1 MLTDIKARAAKPAEK
16 VYRLYDGGGM
26 YLEVPP
32 SGNKRWRLKYRFN
45 GKEKRLSL
53 GVYPNV
59 GLKEAREK
67 RDELRRLIAEGIDPA
82 AQRCPQ
88 KVAPTADS
96 FEMVAREWMDLRSP
110 AWAPRHLSTTCQRL
124 EAYIFPHI
132 GPLPIDQIGPLD
144 VLNALRIVEKRGAV
158 EAARK
163 TLSICSQVFRY
174 AVASARIQSD
184 PCRDLRGALKTRQP
198 DHYAAIVDPKDVGAL
213 MRAIDGYSGA
223 MVVRCALRFLALTF
237 VRPGELR
244 AAEWNEFDME
254 RRIWTIPAHKMKK
267 RREHIVPLSTQALAV
282 LRDVRAT
289 APRLNS
295 PVVFQSVRLRS
306 DRGLSENTLLVAL
319 RSLGYGQGTMTAHGF
334 RAMASSLLNGLGYNP
349 DVIERQLAHIEG
361 NKIRAAYHRTE
372 YLEERTAMMQAYA
385 DYLDSLRDSMPP
397 R

>member
-32 SGNKRWRLKYRFN
+32 SGNKRWRLKYRVN

-184 PCRDLRGALKTRQP
+184 PCRDLRGGIENAPARSLCSHRRPEGCRRP
-198 DHYAAIVDPKDVGAL
+198 DASDRRVFG
-213 MRAIDGYSGA
+213 GNG
-223 MVVRCALRFLALTF
+223 CALRPSLPRTD
-237 VRPGELR
+237 LR
-244 AAEWNEFDME
+244 SSRRAQGCRME
-254 RRIWTIPAHKMKK
+254 RVRHGAPHLDNPRPQNEEAARAHCAAIDTGS
-267 RREHIVPLSTQALAV
+267 RRSARCA
-282 LRDVRAT
+282 
-289 APRLNS
+289 
-295 PVVFQSVRLRS
+295 
-306 DRGLSENTLLVAL
+306 
-319 RSLGYGQGTMTAHGF
+319 
-334 RAMASSLLNGLGYNP
+334 
-349 DVIERQLAHIEG
+349 
-361 NKIRAAYHRTE
+361 
-372 YLEERTAMMQAYA
+372 
-385 DYLDSLRDSMPP
+385 RDSTSAE
-397 R
+397 

>member
-110 AWAPRHLSTTCQRL
+110 AWAPRHLSTTCTRL

-132 GPLPIDQIGPLD
+132 GPLPI
-144 VLNALRIVEKRGAV
+144 VTRANALTLCRGRIGTGRYGEK
-158 EAARK
+158 
-163 TLSICSQVFRY
+163 
-174 AVASARIQSD
+174 
-184 PCRDLRGALKTRQP
+184 P
-198 DHYAAIVDPKDVGAL
+198 
-213 MRAIDGYSGA
+213 
-223 MVVRCALRFLALTF
+223 
-237 VRPGELR
+237 
-244 AAEWNEFDME
+244 
-254 RRIWTIPAHKMKK
+254 PA
-267 RREHIVPLSTQALAV
+267 
-282 LRDVRAT
+282 
-289 APRLNS
+289 
-295 PVVFQSVRLRS
+295 
-306 DRGLSENTLLVAL
+306 
-319 RSLGYGQGTMTAHGF
+319 
-334 RAMASSLLNGLGYNP
+334 
-349 DVIERQLAHIEG
+349 
-361 NKIRAAYHRTE
+361 
-372 YLEERTAMMQAYA
+372 
-385 DYLDSLRDSMPP
+385 
-397 R
+397 